1 MLWERSYQSV
11 EIQRNEGLFL
21 DGKSQGRDPE
31 GGSIV

>member
-31 GGSIV
+31 GGGIV